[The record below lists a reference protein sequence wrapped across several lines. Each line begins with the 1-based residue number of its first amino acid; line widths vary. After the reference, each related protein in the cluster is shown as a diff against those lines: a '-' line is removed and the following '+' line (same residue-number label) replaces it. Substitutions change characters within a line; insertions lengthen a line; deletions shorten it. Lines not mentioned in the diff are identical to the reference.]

1 MFRGGVF
8 CALVLALRGRR
19 RNILQEL
26 CLHNA
31 VYDPGPVYVYR
42 IPVGRVAVSEAVPAA
57 VEVIAFGDSVLISID
72 PFPCVC
78 QEAAVILR
86 VAVALCCLPPFP
98 GKG

>member
-26 CLHNA
+26 CLH
-31 VYDPGPVYVYR
+31 R